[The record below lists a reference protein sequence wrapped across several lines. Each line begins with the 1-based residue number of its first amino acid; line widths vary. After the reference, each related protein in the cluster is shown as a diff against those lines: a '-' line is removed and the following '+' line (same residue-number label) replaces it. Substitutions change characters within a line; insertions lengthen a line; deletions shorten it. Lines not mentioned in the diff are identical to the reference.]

1 MELQQMVGLHELCSL
16 NLWKC
21 TFAELLASCLY
32 IIFVCGA
39 GLNIKDSPPSTL
51 HIAISTGFVVTI
63 LASGFWEVSGGHFN
77 PAVSVALTLNGTIS
91 AARLILYLTAQCVG
105 SKYFFFFQL
114 PYYFSC
120 Y

>member
-1 MELQQMVGLHELCSL
+1 MELQQMVDIHELRPL

-21 TFAELLASCLY
+21 TFTESLTSCLY
-32 IIFVCGA
+32 IILVCGA

-51 HIAISTGFVVTI
+51 HIAISTGFVVAI

-77 PAVSVALTLNGTIS
+77 PAVTVVLTLNGTIS
-91 AARLILYLTAQCVG
+91 AVRLIWYLTAQCVG
-105 SKYFFFFQL
+105 SKYFFKL